1 MSTLQAASFSSSAQM
16 LNARRLFLRRTFFAA
31 NGIGAAA
38 LLAACGGGGDDPNV
52 AATTSSKTSAA
63 EGRAQ
68 APGAADAPVEPTPV
82 PRSPFAQMS
91 ALRPADA
98 NGVMLPDGFS
108 SRIVARSGLAPVAGA
123 TPWHAAPDG
132 GATFA
137 APDGGWVYVSNS
149 ELTLTQDGKPA
160 GGVGALRFDAQGNV
174 TQSYPILKNTGGNC
188 AGGPTPWGTW
198 LSCEEYEFL
207 PVDLPNSSI
216 RPAGEVWEC
225 DPFTPWVDGQQGMS
239 FPALGRFA
247 HEAVCVDPVN
257 KMLYLT
263 EDASGGRV
271 YRFECDPGDWPPGA
285 PRPLLQS
292 GRLKVLQVAG
302 LPSDVDPSAEPYAST
317 VNLRQPTPVE
327 WLDVRGREFGQFLV
341 RASYRAFR
349 RTPPGSEFPKAEG
362 TWYHNGIVFFATSR
376 NSRIWAYDT
385 RQNTLQVIYSG
396 DLTQPDAYSIN
407 QPDNITVTPFG
418 DVLASEDGGN
428 LEIGVV
434 RSDGTSQVVMRL
446 MGHDASEITGPA
458 LSPDGSRL
466 YFSSQRGTT
475 GRSENGM
482 TFELMLPR
490 V

>member
-1 MSTLQAASFSSSAQM
+1 
-16 LNARRLFLRRTFFAA
+16 
-31 NGIGAAA
+31 
-38 LLAACGGGGDDPNV
+38 
-52 AATTSSKTSAA
+52 
-63 EGRAQ
+63 
-68 APGAADAPVEPTPV
+68 
-82 PRSPFAQMS
+82 MS
-91 ALRPADA
+91 ALRPPDA

-108 SRIVARSGLAPVAGA
+108 SRIVARSGLPPVPGA
-123 TPWHAAPDG
+123 APWHGAPDG

-149 ELTLTQDGKPA
+149 ELALTPDGNLA
-160 GGVGALRFDAQGNV
+160 GGASALRFDALGNV

-207 PVDLPNSSI
+207 PVDVRNSNI
-216 RPAGEVWEC
+216 RPAGLVWEC
-225 DPFTPWVDGQQGMS
+225 DPFTPWVEGQQGVS
-239 FPALGRFA
+239 YPSLGRFA

-263 EDASGGRV
+263 EDADGGRV
-271 YRFECDPGDWPPGA
+271 YRFECDPSDWPAGA
-285 PRPLLQS
+285 ARPQLIT

-302 LPSDVDPSAEPYAST
+302 LPSDVDPSAEPYASR
-317 VNLRQPTPVE
+317 VNLLQPTPAL
-327 WLDVRGREFGQFLV
+327 WLDARGREYGQLLT
-341 RASYRAFR
+341 RATLRTFR
-349 RTPPGSEFPKAEG
+349 QTPPGSEFPKAEG

-385 RQNTLQVIYSG
+385 RLNTLQVIYNG
-396 DLTQPDAYSIN
+396 DLTRPEQYTIN

-418 DVLASEDGGN
+418 EVLASEDGGN

-446 MGHDASEITGPA
+446 MGHGGSEITGPA

-475 GRSENGM
+475 SQSEDGV

-490 V
+490 I